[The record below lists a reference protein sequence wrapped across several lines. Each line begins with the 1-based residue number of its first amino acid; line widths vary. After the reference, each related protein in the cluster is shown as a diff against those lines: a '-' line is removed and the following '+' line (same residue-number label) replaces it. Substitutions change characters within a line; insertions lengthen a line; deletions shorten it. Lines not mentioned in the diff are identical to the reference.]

1 MKKLVRFNYIQY
13 VNSFLL
19 FGAMLFAT
27 AASSQTPGDFDLQ
40 SAPGGEYSLDKTHG
54 YVTFSYS
61 HQGYSRP
68 WLRFRSLDATLN
80 LNEKDIQK
88 STLKVSIDPS
98 SIDSGVDIFDDH
110 LLGKNHFDVE
120 NHSSIIFEATN
131 IEVDESNVTITG
143 DLTVKGNSAPV
154 TLQGTFNRGGLH
166 FQSKKPLLGFS
177 ATTQLKRSE
186 WGLGYAVPF
195 VGDMVDVVIEV
206 EFNHVGPG

>member
-1 MKKLVRFNYIQY
+1 MKQLVRFSYIQY
-13 VNSFLL
+13 VNSLVLL
-19 FGAMLFAT
+19 AATLFT
-27 AASSQTPGDFDLQ
+27 AAAFSQTPGDFDLQ
-40 SAPGGEYSLDKTHG
+40 SAPGGKYTLDKTHG

-68 WLRFRSLDATLN
+68 WLRFRSLDATLK
-80 LNEKDIQK
+80 LNEKDIQQ

-110 LLGKNHFDVE
+110 LLGKNHFDVK
-120 NHSSIIFEATN
+120 NHSSITFEATK
-131 IEVDESNVTITG
+131 IEVNESNVAITG
-143 DLTVKGNSAPV
+143 DLTVKGNTAPV
-154 TLQGTFNRGGLH
+154 TLQGSFNRGGLH
-166 FQSKKPLLGFS
+166 FQSKKPVLGFS

-206 EFNHVGPG
+206 EFNRVGS